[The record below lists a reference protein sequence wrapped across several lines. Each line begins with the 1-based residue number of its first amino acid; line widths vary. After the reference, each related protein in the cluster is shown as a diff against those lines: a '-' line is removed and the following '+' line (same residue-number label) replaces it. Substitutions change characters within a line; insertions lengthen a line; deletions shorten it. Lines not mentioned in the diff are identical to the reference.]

1 MKPIPTFTSSDHKLL
16 KKITKS
22 NLSAT
27 SAKEINLLTQ
37 ELDRGNIVED
47 NAIENDVI
55 RINSEVTIE
64 DMSTQKQ
71 MKFQIVL
78 PSQANIKESKYSV
91 LVPLSVA
98 IIGFKVNDQVDWEL
112 PAGNKTLKVI
122 AVNNGN
128 KFSKHL
134 F

>member
-47 NAIENDVI
+47 NAIENDII
-55 RINSEVTIE
+55 RINSEVIIA

-71 MKFQIVL
+71 MKLQIVL

-98 IIGFKVNDQVDWEL
+98 IIGFIVNDPVDWEL

-128 KFSKHL
+128 
-134 F
+134 

>member
-1 MKPIPTFTSSDHKLL
+1 MKSIPTFTSSDHKLL

-128 KFSKHL
+128 
-134 F
+134 